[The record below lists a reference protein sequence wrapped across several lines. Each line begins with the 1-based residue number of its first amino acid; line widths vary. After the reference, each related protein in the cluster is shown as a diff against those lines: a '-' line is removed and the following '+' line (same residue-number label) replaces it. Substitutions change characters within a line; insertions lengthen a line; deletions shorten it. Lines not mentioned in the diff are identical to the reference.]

1 MEAEGRGEGRGGEG
15 RGGEGR
21 GAERRGGEGRG
32 GEGRRGGEGGVGEHL
47 QRGKAKNNSN
57 GRGEVVQTFAGRGVW
72 QTLLRKA
79 KNNNKDSFCTERT
92 ASAAREKG

>member
-1 MEAEGRGEGRGGEG
+1 MNMAGGGGEWRQRGEE
-15 RGGEGR
+15 
-21 GAERRGGEGRG
+21 RGGEGRG

-47 QRGKAKNNSN
+47 QRGKANNNSN